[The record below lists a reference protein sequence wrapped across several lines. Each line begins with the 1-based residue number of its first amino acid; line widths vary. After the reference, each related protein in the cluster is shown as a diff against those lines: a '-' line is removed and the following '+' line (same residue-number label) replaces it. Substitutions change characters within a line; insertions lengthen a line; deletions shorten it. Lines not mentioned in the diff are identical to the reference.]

1 MFQPLRYI
9 ITSEGQTVYDGR
21 DFHKAREIFI
31 HLAVDEE
38 KGVQFE
44 SRMP

>member
-9 ITSEGQTVYDGR
+9 VTSEGQTVYDGR
-21 DFHKAREIFI
+21 DFRKAREIFI

-38 KGVQFE
+38 KDAQFE
-44 SRMP
+44 SRIP

>member
-21 DFHKAREIFI
+21 DFHKARAIFLR
-31 HLAVDEE
+31 LAVDEE
-38 KGVQFE
+38 KDAQFE